1 MWKAASKAPL
11 TIHTEP
17 ATFKTRLT
25 LLSAGMG
32 ALDLQEGTSFT
43 GLHAGSVPAEQQLEE
58 TGGLGAL
65 EAPEIIEDRQWGRTR
80 CVVEVAFDLDKTSRP
95 LFFQIRG
102 CEPTWG

>member
-1 MWKAASKAPL
+1 M
-11 TIHTEP
+11 
-17 ATFKTRLT
+17 
-25 LLSAGMG
+25 
-32 ALDLQEGTSFT
+32 
-43 GLHAGSVPAEQQLEE
+43 E